1 MRCFS
6 SSVTQ
11 NLTCRGLTRAGSF
24 LIEFISIF
32 LFFLKKHPTEGQVLR
47 GFFSFMGTH
56 KHNLLLTYFFKCFL
70 LFFRSPGSSF
80 LSLCPGVPILLRIRR
95 KSKPLPNDLQ
105 ANKNDRSRNKCK
117 ILYFEGLLNIH
128 F

>member
-32 LFFLKKHPTEGQVLR
+32 IFFLKKHPTEGQVLR
-47 GFFSFMGTH
+47 GFFSFVGTH
-56 KHNLLLTYFFKCFL
+56 KHNLLLTDFFNHFL
-70 LFFRSPGSSF
+70 SAPGSWF
-80 LSLCPGVPILLRIRR
+80 LGLCPGVAKWPHSCHKLA
-95 KSKPLPNDLQ
+95 PPPTDLQ
-105 ANKNDRSRNKCK
+105 VSKNVHSRNKCK
-117 ILYFEGLLNIH
+117 I
-128 F
+128 

>member
-56 KHNLLLTYFFKCFL
+56 KHNLLLTYFFNHFLSAPGL
-70 LFFRSPGSSF
+70 LFLGLYPGVAKWPRSCHKLTPPPIELQENKTEHFRS
-80 LSLCPGVPILLRIRR
+80 
-95 KSKPLPNDLQ
+95 
-105 ANKNDRSRNKCK
+105 KCK
-117 ILYFEGLLNIH
+117 I
-128 F
+128 

>member
-56 KHNLLLTYFFKCFL
+56 KHNLLLTFFFKCFL
-70 LFFRSPGSSF
+70 LFFRSPGSWF
-80 LSLCPGVPILLRIRR
+80 LALGPGVAKWPHIRH
-95 KSKPLPNDLQ
+95 KSGLPPTYLQ
-105 ANKNDRSRNKCK
+105 ANKNGHFRNRYK
-117 ILYFEGLLNIH
+117 I
-128 F
+128 